1 MAHNHEI
8 ACANHASATTA
19 KADICRTSGGSL
31 GRRKTS
37 PGLDIRTQRAAVFC
51 GSLCYLQF
59 MLTTEQIKELIRTGH
74 TAEFYH
80 DKAWEKLSKR
90 IRKEQTECWFCKQHG
105 KVGPA
110 DLVHHRY
117 ELKQYPEYAYSRY
130 YTDALGNKHINLVA
144 VCFACHE
151 EQHGRGYA
159 AERKHY
165 TNAERW

>member
-1 MAHNHEI
+1 MQI
-8 ACANHASATTA
+8 TP
-19 KADICRTSGGSL
+19 L
-31 GRRKTS
+31 QPRRKPTFAEP
-37 PGLDIRTQRAAVFC
+37 PGDPSEGGKLSWLGYSHTKGC
-51 GSLCYLQF
+51 SLLRLFVLVHF
-59 MLTTEQIKELIRTGH
+59 MLTTEQIKELIRTGR

-117 ELKQYPEYAYSRY
+117 ELKQYPEYAYARY
-130 YTDALGNKHINLVA
+130 YTDALGTRHINLVA